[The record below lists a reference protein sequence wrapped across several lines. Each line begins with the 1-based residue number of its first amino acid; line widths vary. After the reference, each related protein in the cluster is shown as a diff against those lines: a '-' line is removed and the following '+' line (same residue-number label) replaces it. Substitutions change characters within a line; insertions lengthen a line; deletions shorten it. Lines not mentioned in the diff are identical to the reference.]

1 MLYAEERYNQRILYP
16 ELAVIKPTTLNSL
29 ALAVYLRQV
38 GFFIQVE
45 TAARHIETTLLMDLV
60 VLFRR

>member
-16 ELAVIKPTTLNSL
+16 ELVVVKPTKLNSL
-29 ALAVYLRQV
+29 ALVVCLRQV

-45 TAARHIETTLLMDLV
+45 TAARQIEATLPMDLV